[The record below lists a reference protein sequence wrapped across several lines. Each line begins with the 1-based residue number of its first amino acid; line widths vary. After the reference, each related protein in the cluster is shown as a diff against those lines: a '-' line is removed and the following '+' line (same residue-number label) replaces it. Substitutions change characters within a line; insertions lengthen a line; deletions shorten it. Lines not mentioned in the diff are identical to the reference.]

1 MRKTIL
7 ITLFISIVLVLTL
20 QNVNLKKDS
29 TNVDIKIQ
37 AIEALGADESGSNNP
52 CTAPGGLC
60 FTFDEDGNPVYSVGL
75 SIP

>member
-1 MRKTIL
+1 MK
-7 ITLFISIVLVLTL
+7 
-20 QNVNLKKDS
+20 LKKDS

-37 AIEALGADESGSNNP
+37 AIEALSADESGSNNP